1 MKPIWIVDD
10 DQSIRFVLE
19 KALLRENLPTRSF
32 INPQEVLAALSDGNE
47 EQGPQILVSDIR
59 MPGGSGLDLLEKVKK
74 KLPGLPV
81 IIMTAFSDLD
91 SAVSAFQGGAFEYL
105 PKPFDLPKAVELIR
119 RAVEESQREEVAEE
133 RMAAAPEMLGQA
145 PAMQDVFRAIGRL
158 SQSNVTVM
166 ITGESGSGKELV
178 ARALHKH
185 SPRANG
191 PFVAINTAAI
201 PKDLLESELF
211 GHERGAFTGAQT
223 MRRGR
228 FEQADG
234 GTLFLDE
241 IGDMPFDLQT
251 RLLRVLSDG
260 HFYRVGGHS
269 AVKANVRVIAAT
281 HQNLEQ
287 RVKEGVFREDLF
299 HRLNVIRLRL
309 PALRERREDVPMLT
323 RHFLVQSAKQLD
335 VEPKRISE
343 TALQRLATFD
353 FPGNVRQLENVC
365 HWLTVMAP
373 AQVIDE
379 KDLPPEVLAVPVMT
393 DLGGATEHSPVLA
406 PALQPAPGPMLSVP
420 GGVESGVG
428 VSASSLAMGSAGGA
442 HLPVTGET
450 APLLADQLAGLA
462 GSASGLSTAEGAST
476 AVLSSDGT
484 AHAPMEE
491 WERGLQAEA
500 KTLLEAGREDV
511 WDVLTRRFETRLILT
526 ALANTRGRRIEAAHK
541 LGIGR
546 NTITRKIQELNLE

>member
-19 KALLRENLPTRSF
+19 KALAREQFATRSF
-32 INPQEVLAALSDGNE
+32 SNPRDVLSALDDDE
-47 EQGPQILVSDIR
+47 PQVLVSDIR
-59 MPGGSGLDLLEKVKK
+59 MPGGSGIDLLAKVKAR
-74 KLPGLPV
+74 LPGLPV
-81 IIMTAFSDLD
+81 IIMTAYSDLD

-105 PKPFDLPKAVELIR
+105 PKPFDLPRAVELIR
-119 RAVEESQREEVAEE
+119 RAVEESLREEVRDLGNAE
-133 RMAAAPEMLGQA
+133 MPEMLGQA

-158 SQSNVTVM
+158 SQSNVTVL

-185 SPRANG
+185 SPRGDAGTNG
-191 PFVAINTAAI
+191 PFIAINTAAI

-260 HFYRVGGHS
+260 QFYRVGGHQPL
-269 AVKANVRVIAAT
+269 KANVRVIAAT

-287 RVKEGVFREDLF
+287 RVREGAFREDLF

-309 PALRERREDVPMLT
+309 PALRERREDVPSLT
-323 RHFLVQSAKQLD
+323 RFFLAKSAKELG
-335 VEPKRISE
+335 VEAKRITDAAVE
-343 TALQRLATFD
+343 QLTAFD
-353 FPGNVRQLENVC
+353 FPGNVRQLENIC

-373 AQVIDE
+373 AQVIE
-379 KDLPPEVLAVPVMT
+379 PKDLPPELMAGDVARITSMPAAQME
-393 DLGGATEHSPVLA
+393 GAGQA
-406 PALQPAPGPMLSVP
+406 PA
-420 GGVESGVG
+420 
-428 VSASSLAMGSAGGA
+428 
-442 HLPVTGET
+442 
-450 APLLADQLAGLA
+450 A
-462 GSASGLSTAEGAST
+462 GSSGGQP
-476 AVLSSDGT
+476 V
-484 AHAPMEE
+484 APVAPPSALVG
-491 WERGLQAEA
+491 GLPSGWLVDLQREA
-500 KTLLEAGREDV
+500 RRLLEAGDLPV
-511 WDVLTRRFETRLILT
+511 WDTLTRQFEGQLIQT
-526 ALANTRGRRIEAAHK
+526 ALEITRGRRIEAAHK

-546 NTITRKIQELNLE
+546 NTITRKIQELGLDD

>member
-19 KALLRENLPTRSF
+19 KALTREDFPVRSF
-32 INPQEVLAALSDGNE
+32 TNPREVLDALEGADG
-47 EQGPQILVSDIR
+47 QDGPQVLVSDIR
-59 MPGGSGLDLLEKVKK
+59 MPGGSGLDLLEKVKEA
-74 KLPGLPV
+74 LPDLPV

-119 RAVEESQREEVAEE
+119 RAVEESQREEVLEE
-133 RMAAAPEMLGQA
+133 RMSVTPEMLGQA

-158 SQSNVTVM
+158 SQSNVTVL

-185 SPRANG
+185 SPRAKG

-211 GHERGAFTGAQT
+211 GHERGAFTGAQA

-228 FEQADG
+228 FEQAEG

-260 HFYRVGGHS
+260 NFYRVGGHS
-269 AVKANVRVIAAT
+269 AVRSDVRVIAAT
-281 HQNLEQ
+281 HQNLEE
-287 RVKEGVFREDLF
+287 RVKQGEFREDLF

-309 PALRERREDVPMLT
+309 PALRERLEDVPMLT
-323 RHFLVQSAKQLD
+323 RNFLQASAKQLG
-335 VEPKRISE
+335 VEPKRISDA
-343 TALQRLATFD
+343 ALAALGRFNY
-353 FPGNVRQLENVC
+353 PGNVRQLENVC

-373 AQVIDE
+373 AQVIE
-379 KDLPPEVLAVPVMT
+379 VKDLPPEVLEGLKAS
-393 DLGGATEHSPVLA
+393 GGAASAATAPEATGATDSVAAAEPVSRVGA
-406 PALQPAPGPMLSVP
+406 PSGLVGGDVIVHPPAT
-420 GGVESGVG
+420 
-428 VSASSLAMGSAGGA
+428 VSAQSASTES
-442 HLPVTGET
+442 VTGT
-450 APLLADQLAGLA
+450 GAG
-462 GSASGLSTAEGAST
+462 
-476 AVLSSDGT
+476 
-484 AHAPMEE
+484 
-491 WERGLQAEA
+491 WEAGLQAEA
-500 KTLLEAGREDV
+500 QALLEEGRHDV
-511 WDVLTRRFETRLILT
+511 WDVLTRRVETRLIET
-526 ALANTRGRRIEAAHK
+526 ALANTRGRRIEAANR

-546 NTITRKIQELNLE
+546 NTITRKIQELGLDA